1 MHFSFR
7 YRLID
12 MKIHND
18 GIEILKTVLLS
29 FVLVS
34 LTLWLQVNI
43 GLNLADEGFLWYG
56 SIQTAAG
63 KVPLKDFQS
72 YDPGRYYWTAAW
84 SAVFGNGILALRLST
99 GIFQF
104 IGLTFGLLAARRA
117 VKSYWQLSI
126 VGILLIV
133 WMYPRHKLLDISL
146 CMMAIFFAVRL
157 IEDPSHI
164 RHFVTGVFVGI
175 AAFFGRNHGLYVLLA
190 FFFLIVFLWF
200 KNEKS
205 HLGKRFFLW
214 LAGILVGYSPMFIMF
229 IFIPGFFDEFLK
241 SILFLIQKGSTNL
254 PLPVPWPWKGTFSV
268 GILFLAVPLFYIAA
282 LASALRISKNNVRH
296 AALFIASAFVGV
308 FYIHYAF
315 SRADLSHLTHSI
327 PPFLLGTLSVPT
339 TFLNTRRQIFF
350 VVIVVA
356 LLSATFFSVTKV
368 SPYYLKNF
376 ASAGSYVKYEISGDN
391 LWIEKEQA
399 DLLDKIKTTLQQN
412 VQPEEGLLIAPHWP
426 MMYNVLE
433 RESPVW
439 EIYFL
444 FASPIDEQ
452 QKTIRVLNEKHVNW
466 ILLGDVALDGRN
478 ELRFRNTH
486 NLIWDHFNSDFEQVA
501 SKGLPDNYQLLH
513 RKPIGLSG
521 ASN

>member
-1 MHFSFR
+1 M
-7 YRLID
+7 
-12 MKIHND
+12 
-18 GIEILKTVLLS
+18 ETLKTVLLS

-34 LTLWLQVNI
+34 LTLWLQGDI

-72 YDPGRYYWTAAW
+72 YDPGRYYWIAAW
-84 SAVFGNGILALRLST
+84 SAVLGNGIAAIRIST

-104 IGLTFGLLAARRA
+104 VGLTFALLAAKRA
-117 VKSYWQLSI
+117 VKPYWQLSI
-126 VGILLIV
+126 IGILLIA
-133 WMYPRHKLLDISL
+133 WMYPRHKLFDISL
-146 CMMAIFFAVRL
+146 CMMAVFFAVRL

-164 RHFVTGVFVGI
+164 RHFVIGVFVGV

-190 FFFLIVFLWF
+190 FFFLIGFLWF
-200 KNEKS
+200 KNEKY

-214 LAGILVGYSPMFIMF
+214 LAGIFVGYSPIFVMF
-229 IFIPGFFDEFLK
+229 IFIPGFFDGFLN
-241 SILFLIQKGSTNL
+241 SILFLFEKGSTNL
-254 PLPVPWPWKGTFSV
+254 PLPVPWPWKGNFSV

-282 LASALRISKNNVRH
+282 LASALRISKNNVRQ

-327 PPFLLGTLSVPT
+327 QPFLLGALSVPT

-350 VVIVVA
+350 VVIVA
-356 LLSATFFSVTKV
+356 SLLSASFFSVTKV
-368 SPYYLKNF
+368 SPYYLKYF
-376 ASAGSYVKYEISGDN
+376 ASEGSYTKYEISGDN
-391 LWIEKEQA
+391 LWIESEQA
-399 DLLDKIKTTLQQN
+399 GLLDTIKTTIKLN

-426 MMYNVLE
+426 MLYNVLE

-444 FASPIDEQ
+444 FPSPEEEQ
-452 QKTIRVLNEKHVNW
+452 QKTIRRLKEKNVNW
-466 ILLGDVALDGRN
+466 ILIGDVALDGRD

-486 NLIWDHFNSDFEQVA
+486 NLIWDHFNSDFELSA
-501 SKGLPDNYQLLH
+501 SKGLPDKYQLLH
-513 RKPIGLSG
+513 RKPSELSG
-521 ASN
+521 TSN